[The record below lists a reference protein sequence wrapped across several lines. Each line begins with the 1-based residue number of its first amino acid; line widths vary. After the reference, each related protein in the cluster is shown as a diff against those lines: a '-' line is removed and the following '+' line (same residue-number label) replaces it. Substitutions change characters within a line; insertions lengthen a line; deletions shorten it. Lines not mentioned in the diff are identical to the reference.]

1 MDEYI
6 RREDAIKCIEGQ
18 CVDGKMW
25 GNDESEGTLIE
36 AYSAIDDLMEIPPA
50 DVAPVRH
57 ERWIPVTERLP
68 DEHESLFAR
77 YKGTDKWINAMF
89 MTISDLVI
97 VCAEYENG
105 EPIVKTANT
114 VDGVWK
120 VKGIF
125 HPCKVTH
132 WMPMPKPPKRDM
144 HNE

>member
-57 ERWIPVTERLP
+57 GCWERVIP
-68 DEHESLFAR
+68 SKSAA
-77 YKGTDKWINAMF
+77 KWSTRVSCSNCHSAGYAHHKYCPNCGAKM
-89 MTISDLVI
+89 
-97 VCAEYENG
+97 
-105 EPIVKTANT
+105 
-114 VDGVWK
+114 DG
-120 VKGIF
+120 GA
-125 HPCKVTH
+125 
-132 WMPMPKPPKRDM
+132 D
-144 HNE
+144 